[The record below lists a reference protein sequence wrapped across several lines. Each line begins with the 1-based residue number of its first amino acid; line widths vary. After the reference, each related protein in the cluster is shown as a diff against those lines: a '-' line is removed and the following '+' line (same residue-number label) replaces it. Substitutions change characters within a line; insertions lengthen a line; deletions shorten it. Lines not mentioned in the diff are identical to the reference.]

1 MEIIDNVLS
10 EEDYERLWTTMI
22 GDDFAWFFAVTKV
35 RHYVGDNLKNQ
46 LPNDHPHNCQLCHHF
61 HAQDTI
67 ASKHWDLT
75 KGIRNRLEASA
86 YLRVKA
92 NMTMATHVPLETKM
106 HIDFGDVTGYKTAIY
121 YVNSNDGYTKFET
134 GEIVESVGNRL
145 VIFDGRIKH
154 CGSTHT
160 NQKYR
165 IVINFNYFS
174 NIIPNFE
181 YPEIEPY

>member
-1 MEIIDNVLS
+1 
-10 EEDYERLWTTMI
+10 
-22 GDDFAWFFAVTKV
+22 
-35 RHYVGDNLKNQ
+35 
-46 LPNDHPHNCQLCHHF
+46 
-61 HAQDTI
+61 
-67 ASKHWDLT
+67 
-75 KGIRNRLEASA
+75 
-86 YLRVKA
+86 
-92 NMTMATHVPLETKM
+92 M

-181 YPEIEPY
+181 YPEIQPY

>member
-1 MEIIDNVLS
+1 MQIIDDVLP
-10 EEDYERLWTTMI
+10 EEDYERLWTSMI
-22 GDDFAWFFAVTKV
+22 GDDFAWYFAITKV
-35 RHYVGDNLKNQ
+35 RNYVGEEDSTVLSNSH
-46 LPNDHPHNCQLCHHF
+46 PNNCQLCHNF
-61 HAQDTI
+61 HADDTVI
-67 ASKHWDLT
+67 SRHWHLT
-75 KGIRNRLEASA
+75 EGIRDKLQASA

-92 NMTMATHVPLETKM
+92 NMTLATHIPLETKM

-145 VIFDGRIKH
+145 VIFDGRTKH

-174 NIIPNFE
+174 NIIPDFE
-181 YPEIEPY
+181 YPEIAPY

>member
-1 MEIIDNVLS
+1 
-10 EEDYERLWTTMI
+10 
-22 GDDFAWFFAVTKV
+22 
-35 RHYVGDNLKNQ
+35 
-46 LPNDHPHNCQLCHHF
+46 
-61 HAQDTI
+61 
-67 ASKHWDLT
+67 
-75 KGIRNRLEASA
+75 
-86 YLRVKA
+86 
-92 NMTMATHVPLETKM
+92 M

-145 VIFDGRIKH
+145 VIFDGRTKH

-181 YPEIEPY
+181 YPEVQPLL